1 MDFVVGLPRTKKDA
15 KAKAKAMKNIHNKV
29 RMRIEKANNDVTKR
43 ANKGRKSVTFAPG
56 YLVWVHFRKEIFP
69 RKRKNKLIP
78 RGDGLFQ
85 VLEKIRDNAYK
96 VDLPSVANS
105 RMNSFEEGESDV
117 DQSETTS
124 RSQAKDLPSLQF
136 LWMKMEPLEGSNME
150 DSKIFNILSAIP
162 L

>member
-1 MDFVVGLPRTKKDA
+1 
-15 KAKAKAMKNIHNKV
+15 
-29 RMRIEKANNDVTKR
+29 MRIEKANNDVTKR
-43 ANKGRKSVTFAPG
+43 ANKGWKRVTFAPG

-78 RGDGLFQ
+78 RGHGLFK

-105 RMNSFEEGESDV
+105 RMNSFEERESDV
-117 DQSETTS
+117 DQSETTSRRPFS

-136 LWMKMEPLEGSNME
+136 LWMKMEPLEGSNIE
-150 DSKIFNILSAIP
+150 DLKIFNILSAI